1 MINPLNNNPLN
12 TNATFNPLNTNI
24 NVPVQVN
31 ILGGGL
37 GISNLP
43 QGNLGIGGIPSSHRI
58 RGTNSTE
65 NNDNNIKEEIKK

>member
-1 MINPLNNNPLN
+1 VINPLNNNPLN

>member
-1 MINPLNNNPLN
+1 VINPLNNNPLN

-58 RGTNSTE
+58 RVTNSTE